1 MNCKIE
7 IPLGL
12 VFRVGD
18 ENGFRYVACV
28 TTPGYHEC
36 GGCVFQDREG
46 TCPFACCLED
56 RADRK
61 EVSFVEVA
69 VRKGGKE

>member
-7 IPLGL
+7 IPLGF

-28 TTPGYHEC
+28 TSPGYHEC
-36 GGCVFQDREG
+36 GGCVFRDREG
-46 TCPFACCLED
+46 SCPFACCMEE
-56 RADRK
+56 RADKK

-69 VRKGGKE
+69 GWKGGKE